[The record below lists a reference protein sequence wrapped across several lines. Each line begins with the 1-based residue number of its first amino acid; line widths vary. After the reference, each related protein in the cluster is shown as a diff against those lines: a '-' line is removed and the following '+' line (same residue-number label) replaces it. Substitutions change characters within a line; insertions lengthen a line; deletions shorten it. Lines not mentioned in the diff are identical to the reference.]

1 MSIPE
6 GEVTQLLLAWGEG
19 DKEALARL
27 VPLVQS
33 ELKQIARRYMRRE
46 RPDHTLQPTAL
57 VNEAYL
63 RLIEGKSVKWQSR
76 AHFFGI
82 AANLMRQIL
91 VDNARRHMQLK
102 RGGDALRVSLTA
114 AEALGD
120 QKDAGIIALDD
131 ALNSL
136 AEFDSRKSKIIEL
149 RFFGGLTEE
158 ETAEALN
165 MPLRTTQREWRLA
178 RAWLF
183 NQLKSKDDSES

>member
-1 MSIPE
+1 MSIPA

-63 RLIEGKSVKWQSR
+63 RLIEGNSVKWQSR

>member
-63 RLIEGKSVKWQSR
+63 RLIQGNSMKWQSR

-102 RGGDALRVSLTA
+102 RGGDALRVSLTG

-165 MPLRTTQREWRLA
+165 MTLRTTQREWRLA

>member
-1 MSIPE
+1 MSIPA

-63 RLIEGKSVKWQSR
+63 RLIQGNSMKWQSR

-165 MPLRTTQREWRLA
+165 MTLRTTQREWRLA

>member
-63 RLIEGKSVKWQSR
+63 RLIQGNSMKWQSR

-165 MPLRTTQREWRLA
+165 MTLRTTQREWRLA

>member
-1 MSIPE
+1 M
-6 GEVTQLLLAWGEG
+6 TQLLLAWGEG

-63 RLIEGKSVKWQSR
+63 RLIQGNSMKWQSR

-165 MPLRTTQREWRLA
+165 MTLRTTQREWRLA

>member
-1 MSIPE
+1 MDKPA

-19 DKEALARL
+19 DKDALSRL

-33 ELKQIARRYMRRE
+33 ELLLIAKRYMQRE
-46 RPDHTLQPTAL
+46 RQNHTLQPMAL

-63 RLIEGKSVKWQSR
+63 RLIDGNHMKWQNR

-91 VDNARRHMQLK
+91 VDYARRRMQLK
-102 RGGDALRVSLTA
+102 RGGDALRVSLTT
-114 AEALGD
+114 AEALTAQD
-120 QKDAGIIALDD
+120 EAGVIALDD
-131 ALNSL
+131 ALKSL
-136 AEFDSRKSKIIEL
+136 AEFDITKSRIIEL
-149 RFFGGLTEE
+149 RFFGGLTEA

-165 MPLRTTQREWRLA
+165 ISLRTLQREWSLA

-183 NQLKSKDDSES
+183 NQLKANDESIS

>member
-33 ELKQIARRYMRRE
+33 ELKQIARRYMKRE

-63 RLIEGKSVKWQSR
+63 RLIQGNSMKWQSR

-165 MPLRTTQREWRLA
+165 MTLRTTQREWRLA

>member
-1 MSIPE
+1 MSIPA